1 MRNSTFYSV
10 CTFLL
15 ILFLSS
21 CGGNSHQYKVDSAF
35 ADYLQRFENEGA
47 TRGHTFNVEKDG
59 LIIQF
64 GTLTGDVAGLTHY
77 ETPIRIEID
86 KTYWDAISKT
96 AGADLMKEDLL
107 FHELG
112 HGLLGRKHLNDT
124 LENGDWKS
132 IMCGGDKVNNRSWNI
147 NYRGERRKYYL
158 DELFDEKTK
167 PADFSSLML
176 AADTAGF
183 KPFLQRNFDTPS
195 LDQTI
200 WALVDNAKYKT
211 SLDNGRLRFQSKVDS
226 TYLVYTDLTNSRI
239 SIQSD
244 FSYELTFEYPTGDV
258 TNQYGLIFGSIP
270 YATFNV
276 TESVEYF
283 TVNNSQKMY
292 MGNRTWYSFFTELT
306 EPSILSAGKNK
317 LKVMKIGGTL
327 YYFINNIFAY
337 RSEIVDTSDLNLF
350 GFMVPPLGTVWIDN
364 LQISQRAG
372 TGVSSKSMQSV
383 QNIGLESGTRTIT
396 NFNQNK
402 IFNR

>member
-1 MRNSTFYSV
+1 MRNSTFYSA

-15 ILFLSS
+15 TLFLSS
-21 CGGNSHQYKVDSAF
+21 CGGNSHEYKVDSTF

-47 TRGHTFNVEKDG
+47 TRGRTFNVETSG

-64 GTLTGDVAGLTHY
+64 GTLSGDVAGLTHY

-112 HGLLGRKHLNDT
+112 HGLLGRKHLNTT

-158 DELFDEKTK
+158 DELFDESTK
-167 PADFSSLML
+167 APDFSSLML
-176 AADTAGF
+176 IADTTGF
-183 KPFLQRNFDTPS
+183 KSFFQRSFNTPA
-195 LDQTI
+195 DTI
-200 WALVDNAKYKT
+200 WSLVDNAKYKT
-211 SLDNGRLRFQSKVDS
+211 SLDNGRLRFQSKVSDV
-226 TYLVYTDLTNSRI
+226 YFVYTTLKTPRI

-244 FSYELTFEYPTGDV
+244 FSYELTFEYPTGDA
-258 TNQYGLIFGSIP
+258 TNQYGLIFGSKSDG
-270 YATFNV
+270 TFTP
-276 TESVEYF
+276 TESIEYF
-283 TVNNSQKMY
+283 SISNEKKMY

-306 EPSILSAGKNK
+306 ESSILSAGKNK

-337 RSEIVDTSDLNLF
+337 RSEIVDTTDLNLF
-350 GFMVPPLGTVWIDN
+350 GFMVPPQGTVWVDN
-364 LQISQRAG
+364 FRISQKAG
-372 TGVSSKSMQSV
+372 AGVSSKVMQGI
-383 QNIGLESGTRTIT
+383 QNIELESGTQTIT

-402 IFNR
+402 IINR

>member
-1 MRNSTFYSV
+1 MRNSTFYSI

-167 PADFSSLML
+167 PADFSSLL
-176 AADTAGF
+176 LVADTTGF
-183 KPFLQRNFDTPS
+183 KSFLQRSFDTAS
-195 LDQTI
+195 QAI
-200 WALVDNAKYKT
+200 WALVDSTKYKT
-211 SLDNGRLRFQSKVDS
+211 SLDNGRLKFQSKVSDV
-226 TYLVYTDLTNSRI
+226 YFVYTLLKTTRV

-258 TNQYGLIFGSIP
+258 TNQYGLILGSKSDG
-270 YATFNV
+270 TFNP
-276 TESVEYF
+276 TESIEYF
-283 TVNNSQKMY
+283 SISNEQKMY

-306 EPSILSAGKNK
+306 ESSILSAGKNK

-337 RSEIVDTSDLNLF
+337 RSEIVDTADLNLF

-364 LQISQRAG
+364 FQISQRAG
-372 TGVSSKSMQSV
+372 TGVSSKVMQNV
-383 QNIGLESGTRTIT
+383 QNIELESGTQEIT

-402 IFNR
+402 IINR